1 MPSSIFYTE
10 LTSYLDKGGG
20 AVRVMFFD
28 FSSAFNTIQ
37 PLLLRDKLM
46 KMEVDMHL
54 VTWITD
60 YLTGRPQHV
69 RIRDCSSDRVI
80 SSTGAPQGTVLSP
93 VLFTLYTSDFK
104 YNSELCHM
112 QNFSDDTAIVGCVHN
127 GQETEYRSLVE
138 DFVEWCTTNH
148 LKLNITKTNEMCIDF
163 RRSRP
168 TQQPISIKG
177 VDVEV
182 VRSYRYLGV
191 HLDERLDWSVNTD
204 TVYKKA
210 QSRLYFLRRL
220 GSETPA
226 DVLPVCGGQRPL
238 LCCGVLGRQY
248 QQEGCWTTQQAA
260 PPRPTLTVHPESP
273 VFTGESVTLKCGI
286 NPHGGWT
293 YQLYKQIK
301 PSGWAAVHQSEH
313 YTVNRDTLTIRG
325 DAVTDGDQ
333 YYCKVKRPDNPS
345 STQISNTVTLTVQGK
360 LKPELTSSHKGAAL
374 IGNPVVLHCKLN
386 QSAGWKFYW
395 SKHTQNPEN
404 ETETETPSY
413 TISSVSVSDGG
424 QYWCRAGRGDPVYYT
439 HYSDALWINTTDG
452 PVIVESP
459 VHPVPEGDPLTL
471 HCLYHHTKP
480 SNLTAEFYKDGSLL
494 QTQTTGEMTI
504 RTVSKSDEGLYH
516 CKHPERGESPQSWI
530 SVRVSSPP
538 PVKYTFG
545 QVVVV
550 VLGVSVAVLFIILL
564 ILLWHYKTNKGNQQ
578 NNNQTSDQNQRESG
592 GDAADEHSDVT
603 YSQVKIKN
611 KKPRNKSDPAD
622 EPSDVTYSQVKIK
635 NKKSRNKNAGAGT
648 MDVHYAEIE
657 LKAKRKPKG
666 KREKTGVTDDTV
678 YSELKQS
685 TRKVLVSLLHI
696 GHAQVR
702 YVPVL
707 SVQPKR
713 QQILSGETITL
724 TCTVPGQRV
733 DDWTYC
739 WYRDNTQLL
748 HSDQNYYTITDIRV
762 SQSSKYYC
770 YGSGKRGQGSSDWS
784 NAVTLTVTERPKASL
799 TMVPTG
805 QMFSGETVTL
815 RCDIPGHTDTG
826 WSYSWY
832 KDDDSNRPVHSS
844 GDKTDYSF
852 SAVESD
858 SGTYTCRGERR
869 RDSQRSEISNT
880 VTLTV
885 SENNVILESPVH
897 PVPEG
902 DPLTLRCSYRYTKP
916 SNLTAEF
923 YKDGSLLQTQT
934 PGEMTIRT
942 VSKSDEGLYHCK
954 HPERGESPQSWISV
968 RGVSGVFV
976 SGASFSVL
984 SLLSSLMAASPYLLV
999 SIGLGVKCYRARAQT
1014 DEDKNVKASA
1024 VESDS
1029 GTYTC
1034 RGERRR
1040 DSQISEI
1047 SNTVTLTVSARAYAV
1062 LRVSPQSWLTEGDSV
1077 TLSCKVRG
1085 SSAGWTF
1092 SWYRDNDGLLSDSS
1106 RGAGGSY
1113 TLSPAALHHT
1123 GVYKCKATRGEK
1135 PYYTEYSTPQPL
1147 WITDGSMILESP
1159 VHPVPEG
1166 DPLTLR
1172 CLYRYTNSSDLTAEF
1187 YKDGSLL
1194 QTQTTGEMTIRTVSK
1209 SDEGLYHC
1217 KLPERGESPQSWISV
1232 RAAESAGGLVEVAV
1246 GVSVP
1251 VLFIILLILLWCYKT
1266 NKGNQQNINQTS
1278 DQNQRESA
1286 GDAAVKPSDVTYS
1299 QVKIKNKT
1307 SRNKRK
1313 DIPEQDS
1320 QTETIYSEIISG
1332 KPTDAGAGSM
1342 DVTYAEIEL
1351 KTKKKPK
1358 RKGVNLSYVI
1368 FVSTQYSDHQNAG
1381 VTDDTVYSELKQ
1393 STYKEEGSLGRVSSD
1408 VTGMSRCST
1417 G

>member
-1 MPSSIFYTE
+1 DKTFPCL
-10 LTSYLDKGGG
+10 LTAS
-20 AVRVMFFD
+20 
-28 FSSAFNTIQ
+28 
-37 PLLLRDKLM
+37 
-46 KMEVDMHL
+46 
-54 VTWITD
+54 
-60 YLTGRPQHV
+60 
-69 RIRDCSSDRVI
+69 
-80 SSTGAPQGTVLSP
+80 
-93 VLFTLYTSDFK
+93 
-104 YNSELCHM
+104 
-112 QNFSDDTAIVGCVHN
+112 
-127 GQETEYRSLVE
+127 
-138 DFVEWCTTNH
+138 
-148 LKLNITKTNEMCIDF
+148 
-163 RRSRP
+163 
-168 TQQPISIKG
+168 
-177 VDVEV
+177 
-182 VRSYRYLGV
+182 
-191 HLDERLDWSVNTD
+191 
-204 TVYKKA
+204 
-210 QSRLYFLRRL
+210 
-220 GSETPA
+220 
-226 DVLPVCGGQRPL
+226 
-238 LCCGVLGRQY
+238 
-248 QQEGCWTTQQAA
+248 
-260 PPRPTLTVHPESP
+260 PRPTLTVHPESP
-273 VFTGESVTLKCGI
+273 VFTGESVTLKCEI

-293 YQLYKQIK
+293 YQWYKQSK
-301 PSGWAAVHQSEH
+301 QGKWAAVYQSEN
-313 YTVNRDTLTIRG
+313 YTVNRDTVTIRG

-374 IGNPVVLHCKLN
+374 IGSPVVLHCKLN
-386 QSAGWKFYW
+386 QSARWKFYW

-413 TISSVSVSDGG
+413 TISSVSVSDRGE
-424 QYWCRAGRGDPVYYT
+424 YWCRAGRGDPVYYT
-439 HYSDALWINTTDG
+439 HYSDALWINTTGESPPVSLMVSLNRTQHFTTDPLSLSCEGQSDFTGWRVRRYTHSEKVSDCSSRWRSTSATGSTCSISSLSPSHTGLYWCESESGESSNPVNITVHNG

-459 VHPVPEGDPLTL
+459 VHPVTEGDPLTL
-471 HCLYHHTKP
+471 RCLYRHTNS

-516 CKHPERGESPQSWI
+516 CKHPEGRESPQTWI

-564 ILLWHYKTNKGNQQ
+564 ILLWHYQTNKGNQQ
-578 NNNQTSDQNQRESG
+578 NNNQTADQNQRESG
-592 GDAADEHSDVT
+592 GTDAENEHSDVT
-603 YSQVKIKN
+603 YSQVKTKN
-611 KKPRNKSDPAD
+611 KKPRNKSNSVTTGVCLRANCTMTPCLCTLYSVQGDPAD

-635 NKKSRNKNAGAGT
+635 NKKSRNKSAGT

-678 YSELKQS
+678 YSELKQG
-685 TRKVLVSLLHI
+685 TRK
-696 GHAQVR
+696 GW
-702 YVPVL
+702 YKPVL

-713 QQILSGETITL
+713 QQIFSGETVTL
-724 TCTVPGQRV
+724 TCSIPGRRV
-733 DDWTYC
+733 DNWTYY
-739 WYRDNTQLL
+739 WYRDNTQLH
-748 HSDQNYYTITDIRV
+748 HSDQNYYTITDIKV
-762 SQSSKYYC
+762 SQSSNYYC
-770 YGSGKRGQGSSDWS
+770 YGSVKHGRESSGWS
-784 NAVTLTVTERPKASL
+784 NAVTLTVTGTCLICHSCNINTVSYDYWKRLKASL

-815 RCDIPGHTDTG
+815 RCDIQGPQTLGGATAGESPPVSLIVSPSRTQHFTIGSLSLSCEGQSDSTG
-826 WSYSWY
+826 WRVRRYTHSKVSDCLSGWRSVTGSTCSISSLSTSHTGVYWCESESGGSS
-832 KDDDSNRPVHSS
+832 DPVNITVHCFL
-844 GDKTDYSF
+844 YF
-852 SAVESD
+852 
-858 SGTYTCRGERR
+858 TYTV
-869 RDSQRSEISNT
+869 QRMFSFFS
-880 VTLTV
+880 VLD
-885 SENNVILESPVH
+885 NNVILESPVH

-902 DPLTLRCSYRYTKP
+902 DPLTLHCLYRYTNS

-923 YKDGSLLQTQT
+923 YKDGSLLLQTQT
-934 PGEMTIRT
+934 TGEMTIRT

-968 RGVSGVFV
+968 RCVFV

-1014 DEDKNVKASA
+1014 DEDKMPKRCFCVGRPKASLTMVPTGQMFSGETVTLRCVKQGRANTGWRYSWYKDGDSTRPVHSSDDKTDYSFSA

-1040 DSQISEI
+1040 DSQRSEI
-1047 SNTVTLTVSARAYAV
+1047 SNTATLTVSARAYAV

-1085 SSAGWTF
+1085 SSTGWTF
-1092 SWYRDNDGLLSDSS
+1092 SWYRDNDELLSDSS

-1135 PYYTEYSTPQPL
+1135 PYYTEYSIPQPL
-1147 WITDGSMILESP
+1147 WITGSCPVSLMVNLCRTQLFTTDSLSLNCEGQNGSMILESP
-1159 VHPVPEG
+1159 VHPVPKG

-1217 KLPERGESPQSWISV
+1217 KHPERGESPQSWISV
-1232 RAAESAGGLVEVAV
+1232 RGEEYITSSAESAGGLVEVAV

-1251 VLFIILLILLWCYKT
+1251 VLVIILLILWWCYKT
-1266 NKGNQQNINQTS
+1266 NKGLITLS
-1278 DQNQRESA
+1278 DS
-1286 GDAAVKPSDVTYS
+1286 
-1299 QVKIKNKT
+1299 
-1307 SRNKRK
+1307 
-1313 DIPEQDS
+1313 
-1320 QTETIYSEIISG
+1320 
-1332 KPTDAGAGSM
+1332 
-1342 DVTYAEIEL
+1342 
-1351 KTKKKPK
+1351 
-1358 RKGVNLSYVI
+1358 
-1368 FVSTQYSDHQNAG
+1368 F
-1381 VTDDTVYSELKQ
+1381 
-1393 STYKEEGSLGRVSSD
+1393 
-1408 VTGMSRCST
+1408 
-1417 G
+1417 